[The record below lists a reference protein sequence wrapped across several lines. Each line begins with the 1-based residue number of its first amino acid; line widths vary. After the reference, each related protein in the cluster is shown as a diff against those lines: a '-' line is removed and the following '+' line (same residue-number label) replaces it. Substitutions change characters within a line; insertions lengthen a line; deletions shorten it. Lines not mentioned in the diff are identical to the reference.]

1 MRNLML
7 SALELKNFKCFREQ
21 RIEFGKLTVLTG
33 MNDMGKSSVV
43 QALLLLRQSRMG
55 DGPLRE
61 LRLSGEIVEL
71 GKGVDILFEHSDD
84 KEIAFALEFGG
95 IWRSEYACRRAGRRN
110 RMPLDPGDDSS
121 GDFSKESWWD
131 GGEWLEFSPE
141 SPPEQ
146 IGSAS
151 RAIFSESG
159 FHYLSAE
166 RLGPRDSLPRP
177 AELSSVKSVG
187 ARGENVAAYL
197 HRHMFSPMREDDPR
211 IRVQGEK
218 ADILGQ
224 VCEWLKEISPGSSL
238 VLSASFQEGTVST
251 QYTRVG
257 VEEGR
262 SRARAERI
270 RSYRPTEAGFGGSH
284 SLPVLTSLLA
294 AEPGDMVIIE
304 HPEAHLHPRGQT
316 RLGELAGRA
325 AMAGVQVVVET
336 HSDHFLDGVRLDA
349 LRGWLDR
356 EATKIHFLT
365 RDVGECRIISPRI
378 MEDGKMSDWPTGFF
392 DERDKNLLELLGA
405 VGRKED
411 EFA

>member
-21 RIEFGKLTVLTG
+21 RIEFGNLTVLTG

-43 QALLLLRQSRMG
+43 QALLLLRQSRRG
-55 DGPLRE
+55 DGPLQE
-61 LRLSGEIVEL
+61 LQLSGEFVDL

-110 RMPLDPGDDSS
+110 RLPLDPGGVSS
-121 GDFSKESWWD
+121 GDFSKESWRD
-131 GGEWLEFSPE
+131 CGEWFEFSPE
-141 SPPEQ
+141 SPPDQ

-151 RAIFSESG
+151 RAIFSENG

-166 RLGPRDSLPRP
+166 RLGPHNSFPRP
-177 AELSSVKSVG
+177 AEMSSLKSVG
-187 ARGENVAAYL
+187 ARGENVSAYL
-197 HRHMFSPMREDDPR
+197 HRHMFSPMQEDDPR
-211 IRVQGEK
+211 IRVQGENPSL
-218 ADILGQ
+218 LGQ
-224 VCEWLKEISPGSSL
+224 VCEWLKEISPEASL
-238 VLSASFQEGTVST
+238 ALSESFQEGTVST
-251 QYTRVG
+251 LHTRDG
-257 VEEGR
+257 VEGDR

-270 RSYRPTEAGFGGSH
+270 RSYRPTEAGIGSSH
-284 SLPVLTSLLA
+284 SLPVLTALLA

-336 HSDHFLDGVRLDA
+336 HSDHFLDGFRIEARWNRLD
-349 LRGWLDR
+349 RN
-356 EATKIHFLT
+356 ATKIHFFT
-365 RDVGECRIISPRI
+365 REEAENIVFSPRI
-378 MEDGKMSDWPTGFF
+378 MDDGKLSEWPKGFF
-392 DERDKNLLELLGA
+392 DQKTQNLKCLLGPM
-405 VGRKED
+405 D
-411 EFA
+411 